1 MLAAPAPAAASAA
14 SDASSGTMARARTD
28 GSETP
33 GGFLGA
39 DASRTSR
46 DTENG
51 KATETS
57 AGSGAAA
64 SKSQRKRS
72 VPKRATAG
80 RPKVRL
86 DPSPAPAGP
95 RRKKRA
101 GQPPV
106 GSAKKKQNVGPR
118 PLSAASASAPHSC
131 LRRPASQS
139 FQHRHDVAADTDAAK
154 KSVSFVSPSKGQV
167 EVREFEMWQKPAGC
181 AGCQRSVEGDAYVT
195 CDRCE
200 KNYHLD
206 CCTPVSCFSA
216 VCCHRC
222 RHQLHCDMS

>member
-1 MLAAPAPAAASAA
+1 MLAAPAPAAASG
-14 SDASSGTMARARTD
+14 SSGTMAQAQTD
-28 GSETP
+28 GTETS
-33 GGFLGA
+33 GGALGA

-46 DTENG
+46 DTENDE
-51 KATETS
+51 ATKTS
-57 AGSGAAA
+57 AGNGAAA

-80 RPKVRL
+80 RAKVRL
-86 DPSPAPAGP
+86 DPSPAPKGP

-106 GSAKKKQNVGPR
+106 GSAKKKQNVGRGPK
-118 PLSAASASAPHSC
+118 PLSDASASALPSC
-131 LRRPASQS
+131 LRRPTSQP
-139 FQHRHDVAADTDAAK
+139 FQHRYDVAADTDAAK

-206 CCTPVSCFSA
+206 CCT
-216 VCCHRC
+216 
-222 RHQLHCDMS
+222 

>member
-14 SDASSGTMARARTD
+14 AVASASSGTMAQAQTD
-28 GSETP
+28 GSETS
-33 GGFLGA
+33 GGAFGA
-39 DASRTSR
+39 DPSRASRT
-46 DTENG
+46 ENG
-51 KATETS
+51 EATKAS
-57 AGSGAAA
+57 AGNGAAA

-80 RPKVRL
+80 RAKVRL
-86 DPSPAPAGP
+86 DPSPAPKGP

-106 GSAKKKQNVGPR
+106 GSAKKKQNVGRGPK
-118 PLSAASASAPHSC
+118 PLSDASASAPPSC
-131 LRRPASQS
+131 LRRPTSQP
-139 FQHRHDVAADTDAAK
+139 FQHRYDVAADTDAAK

-206 CCTPVSCFSA
+206 CCT
-216 VCCHRC
+216 
-222 RHQLHCDMS
+222 

>member
-1 MLAAPAPAAASAA
+1 MLAAPAHAAASAA
-14 SDASSGTMARARTD
+14 SDASSGTMAQARTD
-28 GSETP
+28 GSTDTS
-33 GGFLGA
+33 GGALGA
-39 DASRTSR
+39 DVSRTSR

-51 KATETS
+51 KAAKTS
-57 AGSGAAA
+57 AGNGAAA

-106 GSAKKKQNVGPR
+106 GSAKKKQNVGRGPR
-118 PLSAASASAPHSC
+118 PLSAAPASAPHSC
-131 LRRPASQS
+131 LRRPASQP

-167 EVREFEMWQKPAGC
+167 EVREFEIWQKPAGC

-206 CCTPVSCFSA
+206 CCTPVSCSST
-216 VCCHRC
+216 VCW
-222 RHQLHCDMS
+222 L